1 MNDFDDEPQDI
12 DPAEQAMA
20 EDGFTSVRR
29 WQPLRHPAFAAT
41 RRHFKTNPLPRQ
53 QNRRAS

>member
-1 MNDFDDEPQDI
+1 MTDSDDDGQELSVP
-12 DPAEQAMA
+12 EQVAA
-20 EDGFTSVRR
+20 EDGFASVRR